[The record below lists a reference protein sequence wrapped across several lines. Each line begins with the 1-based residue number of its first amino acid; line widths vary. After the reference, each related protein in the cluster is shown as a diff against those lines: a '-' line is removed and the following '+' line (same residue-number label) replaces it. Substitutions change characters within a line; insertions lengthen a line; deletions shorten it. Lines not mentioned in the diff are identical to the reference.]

1 MQNLPKI
8 FPLWQLWYQIQ
19 RRLKRLLYKKSCL
32 YQCLDVCCLIWE
44 FRTFLCH
51 GWLEKKNMNKNK
63 VLKEK
68 KIFWIASEE
77 KLYRMMYYNEKK
89 IYRITPIQKQKNFYL
104 HDELDLC
111 CEDLTKK
118 ELKTSQCLSNWRKF
132 YCRCHISMIN
142 KAMMIFFKLSFE
154 DNYIPQYSAMTF
166 LASSLALI
174 CNLITKRPKNK
185 NIKYLISKK
194 KYQ

>member
-1 MQNLPKI
+1 MVG
-8 FPLWQLWYQIQ
+8 
-19 RRLKRLLYKKSCL
+19 LKKRAKY
-32 YQCLDVCCLIWE
+32 
-44 FRTFLCH
+44 
-51 GWLEKKNMNKNK
+51 MNKNK

-89 IYRITPIQKQKNFYL
+89 IYRITPIQKQKTFICTMN
-104 HDELDLC
+104 
-111 CEDLTKK
+111 LTCAVRIWRKK

-185 NIKYLISKK
+185 HEQKKKIYLISKK
-194 KYQ
+194 YQ